1 MQRVTGAERNR
12 KQCPGFTFKVM
23 SVVNILRDQVL
34 EISPRN
40 EEQVKHLVELE
51 AEEHLQVAVL
61 GGASV
66 SQSDSSTVR
75 HDDWDLLL
83 WTVSHLL

>member
-1 MQRVTGAERNR
+1 MQRVTGAESNR
-12 KQCPGFTFKVM
+12 KECPGFAFKIM

-51 AEEHLQVAVL
+51 AEEHLQVSIL
-61 GGASV
+61 EGASV
-66 SQSDSSTVR
+66 SQRDYSTVR
-75 HDDWDLLL
+75 HDDWDLSL
-83 WTVSHLL
+83 WIGSHLL